1 MRFAATALVITTC
14 LVSSAV
20 SAQAQPVG
28 TFRWQQQ
35 PYCNVFTLAVVQN
48 GGIYTLDGTDNGC
61 GVAGRQLAVS
71 GVGFPN
77 LTGGIGLGLS
87 VIAGTG
93 APLHLDINLPAGAVS
108 GTWRDSA
115 GRSGAWVF
123 TPGTPVAGTARPAP
137 MPAFVNGLSLSNTTI
152 TDVAAPVA
160 PNDATNKTY
169 VDTLVA
175 SRTTRALN
183 QSAFTARLHAGT
195 VTHSDQGCIVFDQA
209 AGSTIRLDVPLPL
222 GAVVSALTFKYRD
235 DSAASF
241 SVQVRAVDHEDGG
254 LSMTTP
260 VGTLGSTNGTN
271 GIRVET
277 LPLVLPAVTP
287 TRSYYL
293 SISAPAH
300 ANTLA
305 FCGVLATYTLP

>member
-1 MRFAATALVITTC
+1 MRSTATALLITTC
-14 LVSSAV
+14 LVWSTS

-48 GGIYTLDGTDNGC
+48 GGIYTLDGTDDGC
-61 GVAGRQLAVS
+61 GVASRQLAVS

-77 LTGGIGLGLS
+77 LTGSIGLGLS
-87 VIAGTG
+87 VIAAGG
-93 APLHLDINLPAGAVS
+93 ASLSLDVTLPPGAVT

-123 TPGTPVAGTARPAP
+123 TPGAPVAGAARPAP
-137 MPAFVNGLSLSNTTI
+137 VPAFVNGLSLSNTTI
-152 TDVAAPVA
+152 ANVAAPVA
-160 PNDATNKTY
+160 PADATNKTY

-183 QSAFTARLHAGT
+183 LSAFTARTHSGT
-195 VTHSDQGCIVFDQA
+195 VTHNDQGCIVFDQA
-209 AGSTIRLDVPLPL
+209 AGSTVRLDVPLPL

-235 DSAASF
+235 DSASSF
-241 SVQVRAVDHEDGG
+241 QVQIRAVDHVDGG
-254 LSMTTP
+254 VSTMTS
-260 VGTLGSTNGTN
+260 VGTLNSTNGTN

-277 LPLVLPAVTP
+277 LPLVLPAVTS

-293 SISAPAH
+293 SIPSPAH

-305 FCGVLATYTLP
+305 FCGVMATYTLP